1 MDSQLNPGPR
11 GPQEDLDEEI
21 EHQHG
26 VIINEEMF
34 NIEEIILQLEMMK
47 ILLSVLQLCFYF
59 HSIAHPEND

>member
-11 GPQEDLDEEI
+11 VPQEDSDEEI

-34 NIEEIILQLEMMK
+34 NIEEIIWQLEMMK

-59 HSIAHPEND
+59 HSISHPEND